1 MQRLFALMQGF
12 GNKLLR
18 MTPAFK
24 KVRYR
29 SIVTKWKALKSNEK
43 LLALVILANTGK
55 TGWANMSLGEIQK
68 DSGGMHYQTIHN
80 GIARLEELG
89 VLQIAPSDQKRHT
102 LYRLHESDKVR
113 EPS

>member
-1 MQRLFALMQGF
+1 
-12 GNKLLR
+12 

-29 SIVTKWKALKSNEK
+29 SIVAKWNALNSNEK

-68 DSGGMHYQTIHN
+68 DAGGMHYQTIHN
-80 GIARLEELG
+80 GIARLEKLG
-89 VLQIAPSDQKRHT
+89 ALQSAPADMKRRT

-113 EPS
+113 ESS